1 MVEWI
6 KKDLDVSTLRYQDVD
21 DMVEAIG
28 LSKEKLCLYCWTG
41 ECPKQARPK
50 SAIDIVDVD
59 QAPAKKIRE
68 TKIPL

>member
-21 DMVEAIG
+21 DMVQAIG
-28 LSKEKLCLYCWTG
+28 LPKEKLCLYCWTG
-41 ECPKQARPK
+41 ECPKQACPK
-50 SAIDIVDVD
+50 STIDIVDVEKS
-59 QAPAKKIRE
+59 PAKKLRE